1 MTQLGETVAIGMVD
15 DDEVKC
21 PFDHNPPTAKNRE
34 NKLIGKGGTLAQ
46 KMESGASTVV
56 GGEKMKVV
64 PNPKK
69 VHGHPFYGGAAC
81 VEIDVVQS
89 PPPDEPTAKSH
100 KTLVGSIGNPI
111 VQQYTYKV
119 SCAAH
124 HCIPAQES
132 LKESPLL
139 AFMVKTGDSEALKD
153 DTFDGGLVWAD
164 VGYDVNGSENGVW
177 LPGNYAVCGSRN
189 GSLWQSGDGDD
200 DPEDEEL
207 EDINNPASDYEAEPA
222 QLAAPVAS
230 GHAAYQRLL
239 EFSAPIDDGDLSNVL
254 SGKGAAF
261 SARPDSRK
269 WRYVAQAMKLG
280 PGQFHD
286 RHEDY
291 SSFVGDIL
299 VKIHQNYVKMEK
311 RSVLELKCPDCKKRE
326 EDIRNGGTP
335 TPVGLV
341 PRLNG
346 VSARMR
352 QLLSGTA
359 WPETVYTSKW
369 VRSYLAE
376 LKKAKVTP
384 VKIVF

>member
-1 MTQLGETVAIGMVD
+1 MTQLGEAVMVGMVD
-15 DDEVKC
+15 DDELEC
-21 PFDHNPPTAKNRE
+21 PFDHNPPPAKNGE

-46 KMESGASTVV
+46 KMESGASTLI
-56 GGEKMKVV
+56 GSAKQTQV

-69 VHGHPFYGGAAC
+69 VKSHPFFGGKTC
-81 VEIDVVQS
+81 VVIEVVQ
-89 PPPDEPTAKSH
+89 PTPEDEPSVKKQ
-100 KTLVGSIGNPI
+100 KTPVGSIAKPI
-111 VQQYTYKV
+111 IEEYAYKV

-139 AFMVKTGDSEALKD
+139 AWMVKKDDPEELKD
-153 DTFDGGLVWAD
+153 DKFEDGLVWAD

-200 DPEDEEL
+200 DPDDEEL
-207 EDINNPASDYEAEPA
+207 EDINNPGSDYEADPA
-222 QLAAPVAS
+222 SVAFPAAS
-230 GHAAYQRLL
+230 GAYQRLL
-239 EFSAPIDDGDLSNVL
+239 EFSDPIDDDDPSNVL
-254 SGKGAAF
+254 AGVGVPF

-291 SSFVGDIL
+291 SAFVGDIL
-299 VKIHQNYVKMEK
+299 IKIHQNYLRLE
-311 RSVLELKCPDCKKRE
+311 RSSVLTLTCPDCKKRE
-326 EDIRNGGTP
+326 SDIKKCGTP
-335 TPVGLV
+335 TPTSLV

-346 VSARMR
+346 VAKRMR
-352 QLLSGTA
+352 QMLSGA
-359 WPETVYTSKW
+359 IWPENVYTSKW
-369 VRSYLAE
+369 VRSYAAE
-376 LKKAKVTP
+376 LKKAKVAP
-384 VKIVF
+384 LKVVF